1 MTQLELDLMKP
12 PLMMPSYL
20 CGECGIEMLLDHDAG
35 ARAAERVITAR
46 CFTPR
51 CLQKDQRVT
60 LALQPASVTAEAP
73 TTT

>member
-1 MTQLELDLMKP
+1 MKN
-12 PLMMPSYL
+12 PLMLPSLL

-35 ARAAERVITAR
+35 ARARDGTVVAR

-51 CLQKDQRVT
+51 CAQKDLRVT
-60 LALQPASVTAEAP
+60 IMLQPASVAAEAS